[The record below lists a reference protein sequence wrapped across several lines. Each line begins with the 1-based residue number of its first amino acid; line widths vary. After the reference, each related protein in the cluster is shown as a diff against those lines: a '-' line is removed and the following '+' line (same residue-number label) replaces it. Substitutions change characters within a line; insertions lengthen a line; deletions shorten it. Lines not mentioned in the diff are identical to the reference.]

1 MRYQIEI
8 RTSERVGAGTDA
20 RVYLSLAGDKYAMAE
35 AEIDDPITAN
45 DWERGDVNSL
55 FIESADL
62 GDLVRGT
69 LRQDG
74 SGSFSDW
81 AVESVKV
88 RNDEDGR
95 TWIASVSTTLTRNQ
109 PYHLVFLRSGSGDGL
124 MSLGGIVGPPKARA
138 ARLEPGDEDFRARSV
153 ARSQQRSSSK
163 PSMTPLLRTTNV
175 SLAEPLQSLM
185 SEPPQTVF
193 ERPAPQTRKTV
204 RTPPPAPRSQRT
216 RPQSPNRPLTPP
228 RQTARELESK
238 LDAIFS
244 QPQIVES
251 MGNPLPEYELDAL
264 RAQGYTDDQILAMTS
279 GQAVAS
285 RLGGVGSAGNPM
297 PEGQLG
303 ALRAQGY
310 TDDQILAMTSP
321 AEGQTMASAEGR
333 RLPAQEGQITVSDEP
348 VPRNS
353 YEGFS
358 ATSDP
363 GVRITE
369 SEPQTNESDEGNA
382 TEGLSP
388 GDAPDESDTG
398 LVLA

>member
-8 RTSERVGAGTDA
+8 RTSERTGAGTDA
-20 RVYLSLAGDKYAMAE
+20 RVYVSLAGDKYAMAE

-62 GDLVRGT
+62 GDIVRGT
-69 LRQDG
+69 LRHDG
-74 SGSFSDW
+74 SGAFSDW

-138 ARLEPGDEDFRARSV
+138 SRLEPGEEDFRARSV
-153 ARSQQRSSSK
+153 VRSQQRSSPK
-163 PSMTPLLRTTNV
+163 PSLTPLLRTTNV
-175 SLAEPLQSLM
+175 SLSEPLQSLM
-185 SEPPQTVF
+185 TEPTQTVF
-193 ERPAPQTRKTV
+193 EPPPVPQTQQTV
-204 RTPPPAPRSQRT
+204 RTPPPTPHLQRTPARPQTPT
-216 RPQSPNRPLTPP
+216 RPQQSRRGAPQQIPSQPMVREPSYSDEQGNLMPES
-228 RQTARELESK
+228 ELE
-238 LDAIFS
+238 
-244 QPQIVES
+244 
-251 MGNPLPEYELDAL
+251 AL
-264 RAQGYTDDQILAMTS
+264 RAQGYTDEQILAMT
-279 GQAVAS
+279 
-285 RLGGVGSAGNPM
+285 GGGARSAGNPM
-297 PEGQLG
+297 PENELD
-303 ALRAQGY
+303 ARRAQGY
-310 TDDQILAMTSP
+310 TDEQILAMTSP
-321 AEGQTMASAEGR
+321 AEGQTLASAEGHR
-333 RLPAQEGQITVSDEP
+333 IPDQEGVSG
-348 VPRNS
+348 NS

-363 GVRITE
+363 GVRIAE
-369 SEPQTNESDEGNA
+369 AAPNDSDEGNA

-398 LVLA
+398 LIWA

>member
-74 SGSFSDW
+74 SGAFSDW

-153 ARSQQRSSSK
+153 ARSQQKSSSK

-193 ERPAPQTRKTV
+193 ERPAPQTRQPV
-204 RTPPPAPRSQRT
+204 RTPPPAPRLQRT

-244 QPQIVES
+244 QPQIVEA

-264 RAQGYTDDQILAMTS
+264 RGQGYTDDQILAMSTA
-279 GQAVAS
+279 G
-285 RLGGVGSAGNPM
+285 GSAGNPM
-297 PEGQLG
+297 PEGQLD

-321 AEGQTMASAEGR
+321 AEGQTLASADGR
-333 RLPAQEGQITVSDEP
+333 RLPEQEGQSG
-348 VPRNS
+348 NS

-363 GVRITE
+363 GVRIDE
-369 SEPQTNESDEGNA
+369 AAPNDSDAGNA

-388 GDAPDESDTG
+388 GDDPDESDTG
-398 LVLA
+398 LLWA

>member
-20 RVYLSLAGDKYAMAE
+20 RVFLSLAGDKYAMAE

-74 SGSFSDW
+74 SGAFSDW

-153 ARSQQRSSSK
+153 ARSQQKSSSK

-193 ERPAPQTRKTV
+193 ERPAPQTRQPV
-204 RTPPPAPRSQRT
+204 RTPPPAPRLQRT

-244 QPQIVES
+244 QPQIVEA

-264 RAQGYTDDQILAMTS
+264 RGQGYTNDQILAMS
-279 GQAVAS
+279 E
-285 RLGGVGSAGNPM
+285 GGGSAGNPM
-297 PEGQLG
+297 PEGQLD

-310 TDDQILAMTSP
+310 SDDQILAMTSP
-321 AEGQTMASAEGR
+321 AEGQTLASAEGR
-333 RLPAQEGQITVSDEP
+333 RLPEQEGQSG
-348 VPRNS
+348 NS

-358 ATSDP
+358 VTSDP
-363 GVRITE
+363 GVRIAE
-369 SEPQTNESDEGNA
+369 AAPNDSDDQGNA

-388 GDAPDESDTG
+388 GDAPDESDKG
-398 LVLA
+398 LIWA

>member
-8 RTSERVGAGTDA
+8 RTSERTGAGTDA
-20 RVYLSLAGDKYAMAE
+20 RVYVSLAGDKYAMAE

-62 GDLVRGT
+62 GDIVRGT
-69 LRQDG
+69 LRHDG
-74 SGSFSDW
+74 SGAFSDW

-109 PYHLVFLRSGSGDGL
+109 PYHLVFLSSGSGDGL

-138 ARLEPGDEDFRARSV
+138 SRLEPGEEDFRTRSV
-153 ARSQQRSSSK
+153 ARSQQRSSPK

-175 SLAEPLQSLM
+175 SLSEPLQSVM
-185 SEPPQTVF
+185 TEPTQTVF
-193 ERPAPQTRKTV
+193 EPPVPQAPV
-204 RTPPPAPRSQRT
+204 RTPPPLAPRLQRTPTRPT
-216 RPQSPNRPLTPP
+216 RPQTPTRPQQSRRGAPQQIPSQPKVREPSYSDEQGNLMPES
-228 RQTARELESK
+228 ELE
-238 LDAIFS
+238 
-244 QPQIVES
+244 
-251 MGNPLPEYELDAL
+251 
-264 RAQGYTDDQILAMTS
+264 
-279 GQAVAS
+279 
-285 RLGGVGSAGNPM
+285 
-297 PEGQLG
+297 

-321 AEGQTMASAEGR
+321 AEGQTLASAEGH
-333 RLPAQEGQITVSDEP
+333 RLPDQEGQTSVSDEG
-348 VPRNS
+348 VSGNS

-358 ATSDP
+358 VTSDP
-363 GVRITE
+363 GVRIAE
-369 SEPQTNESDEGNA
+369 AAPNDSDEGNA

-388 GDAPDESDTG
+388 GDAPDESDKG
-398 LVLA
+398 LIWA

>member
-8 RTSERVGAGTDA
+8 RTSERTGAGTDA
-20 RVYLSLAGDKYAMAE
+20 RVYVSLAGDKYAMAE

-55 FIESADL
+55 FIDSVDL
-62 GDLVRGT
+62 GDIVRGT
-69 LRQDG
+69 LRHDG
-74 SGSFSDW
+74 SGAFSDW

-138 ARLEPGDEDFRARSV
+138 SRLEPGEEDFRTRSV
-153 ARSQQRSSSK
+153 ARSQQRSSPK
-163 PSMTPLLRTTNV
+163 PSMAPLLRTTNV
-175 SLAEPLQSLM
+175 SLSEPLQSVM
-185 SEPPQTVF
+185 TEPTQTVF
-193 ERPAPQTRKTV
+193 EPPVPQTQQIV
-204 RTPPPAPRSQRT
+204 RTPLPAPRLQRTPTRPT
-216 RPQSPNRPLTPP
+216 RPQTPTRPQQSRRGAPQQIP
-228 RQTARELESK
+228 
-238 LDAIFS
+238 S
-244 QPQIVES
+244 QPMVREPSYSDEQGNLMPES
-251 MGNPLPEYELDAL
+251 ELDAL
-264 RAQGYTDDQILAMTS
+264 RAQGYTDDQILAMS
-279 GQAVAS
+279 AGA
-285 RLGGVGSAGNPM
+285 GSVGNPM
-297 PEGQLG
+297 PERELD

-310 TDDQILAMTSP
+310 TDEQILAMTSP
-321 AEGQTMASAEGR
+321 AEGQTLASAEGR
-333 RLPAQEGQITVSDEP
+333 RLPEREGQISVSDEG
-348 VPRNS
+348 VSGNS

-363 GVRITE
+363 GVRIADA
-369 SEPQTNESDEGNA
+369 EPQTNESDEGNA